1 MRRQARHRFNQD
13 PKEAVKWLVA
23 GGSASGCLALWD
35 VRRLSRTTS
44 AVAAAP
50 KNDGAGAVH
59 RVQGAHLGAVRSVC
73 FCGQRELL
81 SCGDDGRI
89 LRWRVGMSSAGL
101 SIDAGFGMGMHGGMG
116 MGAERHHLQ
125 LHGEEKWDGE
135 GVAAQLPLNA
145 LDISNGLLLAASDAQ
160 FVVCMRAA
168 RYA

>member
-1 MRRQARHRFNQD
+1 MSW
-13 PKEAVKWLVA
+13 EAHGRALRLAILVLIPTLAA
-23 GGSASGCLALWD
+23 GTALD
-35 VRRLSRTTS
+35 ER
-44 AVAAAP
+44 
-50 KNDGAGAVH
+50 
-59 RVQGAHLGAVRSVC
+59 HLGAVRSVC